1 MDVDYIFIETG
12 KISLLSIHAHH
23 WVIYAW
29 SMPHTGD
36 HYLNFTMGDI
46 LPTYSIFNF
55 LEKVMSELLFR
66 CTTDFKNINS
76 PQEMLKKKKDSN
88 IIVTIKCSA
97 HNQHWS
103 QTYFPYVINSYAP
116 TLEICDLII
125 YSHIKCSW
133 IIVLVAT

>member
-12 KISLLSIHAHH
+12 KISLLSIRAHH

-29 SMPHTGD
+29 SMPHIGD

-46 LPTYSIFNF
+46 LATYSIFNF

-76 PQEMLKKKKDSN
+76 PQETFFLKKGQQYNSN
-88 IIVTIKCSA
+88 YKMLC
-97 HNQHWS
+97 
-103 QTYFPYVINSYAP
+103 
-116 TLEICDLII
+116 L
-125 YSHIKCSW
+125 
-133 IIVLVAT
+133 